1 MKEINKMTTIEEN
14 VDKNSQM
21 TFKFTKIREVKSPTR
36 AHATDAGIDFF
47 VPTNLTLDV
56 MQEKINVTNC
66 PLTMV
71 VDKNKKIV
79 SFTLKPNESILI
91 PSGIKVKVPNVYM
104 LQFNNKSG
112 VAAKK
117 GLLVGSSI
125 VDVGYEG
132 EVHLNLHNASNKEQ
146 TICADDKI
154 VQGILVPVNFAMP
167 EEVADENIL
176 YAGQTSERAE
186 GGFGSSGN

>member
-91 PSGIKVKVPNVYM
+91 PSGIKVKVPNGYM
-104 LQFNNKSG
+104 LQFNNK
-112 VAAKK
+112 
-117 GLLVGSSI
+117 
-125 VDVGYEG
+125 
-132 EVHLNLHNASNKEQ
+132 N
-146 TICADDKI
+146 
-154 VQGILVPVNFAMP
+154 
-167 EEVADENIL
+167 
-176 YAGQTSERAE
+176 
-186 GGFGSSGN
+186 